1 MSLLIKDIEMPIGC
15 WWRDSLGLYRECPFF
30 DRDHY
35 CYKLNREV
43 SDNCAKR
50 PFDCPFIKV
59 PTPHG
64 RLIDAD
70 ALMEL
75 YEPAPEDV
83 NEWEHYTTTISV
95 IRQNIKDAPT
105 IIEAEE

>member
-1 MSLLIKDIEMPIGC
+1 MSL
-15 WWRDSLGLYRECPFF
+15 
-30 DRDHY
+30 
-35 CYKLNREV
+35 
-43 SDNCAKR
+43 
-50 PFDCPFIKV
+50 FIKGMELPKSGEKIIILTSSGYIEDV
-59 PTPHG
+59 SGQVIEGVEAISILTPHG

>member
-1 MSLLIKDIEMPIGC
+1 MSL
-15 WWRDSLGLYRECPFF
+15 
-30 DRDHY
+30 
-35 CYKLNREV
+35 
-43 SDNCAKR
+43 
-50 PFDCPFIKV
+50 FIKGMELPKSGEKIIILTSSGYIEDV
-59 PTPHG
+59 SGQVIEGAEAVSIPTPHG
-64 RLIDAD
+64 RLGDLD

-83 NEWEHYTTTISV
+83 NEWEHYTTTISA

>member
-1 MSLLIKDIEMPIGC
+1 MMKRGSTMSLLIKGMEMPVGC
-15 WWRDSLGLYRECPFF
+15 WWRNSLGLYRECPFF

-43 SDNCAKR
+43 SDNYAKR
-50 PFDCPFIKV
+50 PFDCPFIEV

-70 ALMEL
+70 ELLMDANKLRYGEGWL
-75 YEPAPEDV
+75 ITVE
-83 NEWEHYTTTISV
+83 
-95 IRQNIKDAPT
+95 NIEAAPT
-105 IIEAEE
+105 VIEAEE